1 LSSTE
6 NKDNNSSQ
14 PPQQNSESS
23 TYYARKKNFFSGI
36 DNDHVNLGIA
46 LLGLAVGSIA
56 LYPTAKQFLENLNK
70 SQQNQQQQLPPPPP
84 AVEEPYIPPTA
95 PQLPAANGHAD
106 AQQPIEEQAPQPQ
119 EQPQK
124 EGEDDGVFYE
134 QELRRRQKLMGQKA
148 KGSRY
153 DSPFGKD
160 IGGL

>member
-1 LSSTE
+1 LSSTSSE
-6 NKDNNSSQ
+6 QNKDSQ
-14 PPQQNSESS
+14 PQTQPESN
-23 TYYARKKNFFSGI
+23 TYYSRKKNYFSGI
-36 DNDHVNLGIA
+36 DNDHVNLFVG
-46 LLGLAVGSIA
+46 LLGVAIGSIA
-56 LYPTAKQFLENLNK
+56 LYPTAKQFIENLTNK
-70 SQQNQQQQLPPPPP
+70 NPNQQQQLPPPPP